1 MAVQKLSILIPCYNE
16 RATLR
21 PLVEKVLAVQLP
33 SFEMEVV
40 VVDDAST
47 DGSADVAPDTD
58 TDESADLASERGAYP
73 NFAGSG
79 WSRGLVPIDTLEAME
94 RRIQRPLRHL
104 QERARR
110 LIDSLRNRVAMQL
123 LERQRLEDQQVE
135 GALESI
141 VRMLGG
147 HI

>member
-58 TDESADLASERGAYP
+58 TDESADLAPDPDPDSDAEADQQSHSAAEP
-73 NFAGSG
+73 
-79 WSRGLVPIDTLEAME
+79 DTLME
-94 RRIQRPLRHL
+94 GTPRCSYPF
-104 QERARR
+104 AP
-110 LIDSLRNRVAMQL
+110 
-123 LERQRLEDQQVE
+123 
-135 GALESI
+135 
-141 VRMLGG
+141 
-147 HI
+147 